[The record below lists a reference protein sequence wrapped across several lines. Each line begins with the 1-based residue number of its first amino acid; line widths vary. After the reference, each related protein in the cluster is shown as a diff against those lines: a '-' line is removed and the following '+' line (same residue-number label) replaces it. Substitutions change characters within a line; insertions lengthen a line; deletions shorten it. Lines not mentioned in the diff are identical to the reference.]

1 MQRFRLSIISY
12 SLVILAL
19 SGSEALGLM
28 MVEPG
33 GKWPENWPSELE
45 HFRFKASTG
54 HFMAGAVA
62 TYYYIPFDT
71 REEFER
77 AWPAILKLKSKGAP
91 LSLYTIDPPK
101 TDPNDTR
108 VVTTGAKVAIV
119 CPEKG
124 TYRKMSDGSYEHQAE
139 WTEHIKPFLADGIL
153 PQFVGRPRTPGP
165 HADWVIVNPKEH
177 DNILEYGRMEQAR
190 VELMVHVDGS
200 VIDLNRIRLPEN
212 TPIRDNRKLETDL
225 IDPNSQP
232 LPYTFTVIQRRSL
245 YLPGFDKK
253 VRMKIGDITAGQ
265 VIITISG
272 QDGAAIVTRR
282 SVRSGDV
289 VTFSVDKRK
298 YKLKLRKLTNYL
310 IGDDKALFELWPVD
324 GQSRAALSEEDKI
337 EQLIIALGRLKGAKF
352 VRNAREHSAE
362 ETVEHLREKW
372 KRNKSEITT
381 AEDFIRLA
389 ASKSAVTGAPY
400 IIKLA
405 DGTEITSQDWFQKQ
419 LAEIERKHSESPD
432 TQVPPP
438 VQQ

>member
-1 MQRFRLSIISY
+1 MERFRLSIIRY

-19 SGSEALGLM
+19 SASNAFCTML
-28 MVEPG
+28 VEPG
-33 GKWPENWPSELE
+33 GDWPENWPRELE
-45 HFRFKASTG
+45 ALRFKASTG
-54 HFMAGAVA
+54 HFMAGSVA
-62 TYYYIPFDT
+62 TLYYIPFDA

-108 VVTTGAKVAIV
+108 VVTTVPQVSIV

-139 WTEHIKPFLADGIL
+139 WTEHIKPFLTDGIL

-165 HADWVIVNPKEH
+165 HADWVTVNPKEH

-200 VIDLNRIRLPEN
+200 VIDLNRIPLPDD
-212 TPIRDNRKLETDL
+212 TPIRDHRKFETNL
-225 IDPNSQP
+225 KDPNSKL

-245 YLPGFDKK
+245 YLPGFDGK
-253 VRMKIGDITAGQ
+253 VRLTIGDITAGQ
-265 VIITISG
+265 VIITVSG
-272 QDGAAIVTRR
+272 KDGEAIVTRR
-282 SVRSGDV
+282 SLRAGDV
-289 VTFSVDKRK
+289 IVFSVGQRR
-298 YKLKLRKLTNYL
+298 YKLRLRKLTNYL
-310 IGDDKALFELWPVD
+310 IGSDKAQFELWPVA
-324 GQSRAALSEEDKI
+324 GELTEDEKI
-337 EQLIIALGRLKGAKF
+337 EQLIVALGRLKDARF

-362 ETVEHLREKW
+362 EAVDHLREKW
-372 KRNKSEITT
+372 KLKKYDITT

-389 ASKSAVTGAPY
+389 ASKSTSTNTPY
-400 IIKLA
+400 MIKLP
-405 DGTEITSQDWFQKQ
+405 DGTEITSAEWLCSK
-419 LAEIERKHSESPD
+419 LAEIEKARSES
-432 TQVPPP
+432 TETKAPPF